1 MTNTALIHSMV
12 GSSMSRTLE
21 SQNRWNNWETP
32 PLLDRQGHFLFSF
45 SLFLSFFLPSCI
57 LLTLIFM
64 AFLRFALKKKLKKEG
79 SVTLVVPRIG
89 KFSPVSYLS
98 LQSHRLTVR
107 SCVISIS
114 WVHHPP
120 LMRRREKRSKELQDV
135 RIHSRPTWGINC
147 SPELRAIPEST
158 SSLSSVQ

>member
-45 SLFLSFFLPSCI
+45 SLFFSFFLPSCI

-98 LQSHRLTVR
+98 LQSHRLSQELCYQHILGTP
-107 SCVISIS
+107 S
-114 WVHHPP
+114 P

-158 SSLSSVQ
+158 SFLSSVQ